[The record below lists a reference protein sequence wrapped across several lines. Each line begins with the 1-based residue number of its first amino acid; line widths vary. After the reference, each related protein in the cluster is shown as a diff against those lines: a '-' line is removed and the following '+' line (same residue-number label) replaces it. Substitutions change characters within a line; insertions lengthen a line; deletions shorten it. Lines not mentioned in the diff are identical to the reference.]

1 MTGGREILKEIS
13 LFVLDMDGTFYLGDR
28 RLDGAL
34 EFIHA
39 VEAEGKKFLFF
50 TNNSSKS
57 PEDYIRKLEKM
68 DWPHFPE
75 IRLVTSGD
83 VTIRYLKE
91 CYGGK
96 TVYLMGTKAL
106 EASFRQAGDPG
117 CCPQT
122 GKRHGGAARCGGDWI

>member
-39 VEAEGKKFLFF
+39 VEAAGKKFLFF

-68 DWPHFPE
+68 DCRISRDQIGHIGGCDNPLSE
-75 IRLVTSGD
+75 GMLRRKNSISDGN
-83 VTIRYLKE
+83 KGA
-91 CYGGK
+91 GGK
-96 TVYLMGTKAL
+96 
-106 EASFRQAGDPG
+106 F
-117 CCPQT
+117 
-122 GKRHGGAARCGGDWI
+122 

>member
-39 VEAEGKKFLFF
+39 VEAAGKKFLFF

-68 DWPHFPE
+68 DCR
-75 IRLVTSGD
+75 ISRDQIVTSGD
-83 VTIRYLKE
+83 VTIR
-91 CYGGK
+91 
-96 TVYLMGTKAL
+96 
-106 EASFRQAGDPG
+106 
-117 CCPQT
+117 
-122 GKRHGGAARCGGDWI
+122 

>member
-39 VEAEGKKFLFF
+39 VEAAGKKFLFF

-68 DWPHFPE
+68 DCH
-75 IRLVTSGD
+75 ISRDQIVTSGCNNPLSEGMLRRKNSISD
-83 VTIRYLKE
+83 GNKGA
-91 CYGGK
+91 GGK
-96 TVYLMGTKAL
+96 
-106 EASFRQAGDPG
+106 F
-117 CCPQT
+117 
-122 GKRHGGAARCGGDWI
+122 

>member
-34 EFIHA
+34 EFIQA
-39 VEAEGKKFLFF
+39 VEAAGKKFLFF

-68 DWPHFPE
+68 DCR
-75 IRLVTSGD
+75 ISRDQIVTSGD

-106 EASFRQAGDPG
+106 EASFRQAGIRLLPTDG
-117 CCPQT
+117 
-122 GKRHGGAARCGGDWI
+122 